1 MAMEPDC
8 AGCRRVR
15 TALSGEDP
23 AFIAEL
29 QESVVLVHEHQP
41 LRGWVVLMLK
51 NHAEH
56 LGRMPV
62 ERQVRL
68 AQDVAETAA
77 ALDRAFAPRRINY
90 ECLGNVLAHVHWHII
105 PRYSVPVDPGP
116 SGPVWTFPPEVLQR
130 PAKPDE
136 VRAVVEALRGAGLG
150 STGGLSG
157 AGR

>member
-1 MAMEPDC
+1 MAEESEC

-15 TALSGEDP
+15 TARAGGDP

-29 QESVVLVHEHQP
+29 RESVALVHEHQP

-51 NHAEH
+51 DHAEH
-56 LGRMPV
+56 LGRLPLD
-62 ERQVRL
+62 RQLRL
-68 AQDVAETAA
+68 AHDVADTAA

-105 PRYSVPVDPGP
+105 PRYAPPIDPQPAGP
-116 SGPVWTFPPEVLQR
+116 AWTFPPGVLQR
-130 PAKPDE
+130 RATPDE
-136 VRAVVEALRGAGLG
+136 VRAVVEALRAAGLG
-150 STGGLSG
+150 GPGGLSG